1 MLFSLSFFLSFSLS
15 LSLTHSLTLSL
26 SLSHSLTHSLTHS
39 LQVTDFLWPR
49 WGLENGERLL
59 ELLHS
64 DRFVS
69 RPLLVHAFSIGC
81 YTFSQMLVHV
91 SQNPEK
97 CQAFTSRIISH
108 VYDSAVVGSLE
119 KMAKGNLIAKQMTLE
134 LSFAP

>member
-1 MLFSLSFFLSFSLS
+1 MEVGSLALSLSLYMLFFLSLSLSLS
-15 LSLTHSLTLSL
+15 LSLTIFSL
-26 SLSHSLTHSLTHS
+26 SL
-39 LQVTDFLWPR
+39 QVADFLWPR

-97 CQAFTSRIISH
+97 YQAFTSRIKSH

-119 KMAKGNLIAKQMTLE
+119 KMAKG
-134 LSFAP
+134 

>member
-1 MLFSLSFFLSFSLS
+1 MFLILRTAHFWELVLSPSQSLFLTIFSLNVLS
-15 LSLTHSLTLSL
+15 LSLQL
-26 SLSHSLTHSLTHS
+26 
-39 LQVTDFLWPR
+39 TDFLWPR
-49 WGLENGERLL
+49 WGLENSERLL

-97 CQAFTSRIISH
+97 YQAFTGRIKGQ

-119 KMAKGNLIAKQMTLE
+119 KMAKG
-134 LSFAP
+134 